1 MMNKLKMLW
10 KERNRNLVKPGRGRE
25 DRKRGVGNNMRMM
38 MPSTIS
44 TLKSSTRVQRASRR
58 GMSRYLPQV
67 DS

>member
-1 MMNKLKMLW
+1 MMNRLKML
-10 KERNRNLVKPGRGRE
+10 KRNLVKPGRGIE
-25 DRKRGVGNNMRMM
+25 DRKRGARNNMRMM

-44 TLKSSTRVQRASRR
+44 TLKSSTRVQRASRQ